1 MAGTIISEL
10 DFNRIKSQL
19 KTFLQGQAQFA
30 DYDYDGSNMS
40 VLLDVLA
47 YNTFQNSFYT
57 NMALG
62 EMFLDSA
69 QLRDSVISHAKE
81 LNYLP
86 RSYRSS
92 NARVTLTFDPSDSPA
107 FITVPKYTKFTTNVD
122 GKSYTFSTDQVY
134 TVTPNSGVYSVSDV
148 TLYEGRIEKEYYD
161 VTSSTKY
168 IISNN
173 RVDTNS
179 VVVNVYASAAASAEV
194 NAYVLKPNLF
204 DVGSI
209 DKVFYLQ
216 PAEQQRYEL
225 EFGNNVFGREPL
237 IGEVVE
243 VVYRIA
249 TGETPNG
256 ATTFSP
262 SASIQGYTATV
273 ATTSNS
279 TAGDKEETLDSI
291 KFYAPKSIQI
301 QDRAVTE
308 SDYENLLKSKFSEIQ
323 AVSVQGGEELTPPQ
337 YGKVVVHV
345 DIQNSDGVSDS
356 AKEKYRKFLKERTP
370 LAIDPIIRSPKF
382 LYVALDTTVYYNT
395 KTSDATNSEIDSLV
409 RNVIA
414 SYNVTHLS
422 DFKKNA
428 RQSRIARVIDDTN
441 ASIISNDTELRMI
454 IDFVPIISTASS
466 ITADFENSLILDHPL
481 TAGEDIN
488 RHKPA
493 IKTSSFFYGTQT
505 AYIQD
510 NGAGVL
516 EVLTNTLD
524 GFSTLNGN
532 VGSVDYTTGRVIIRN
547 LDVNFFSGS
556 AIKIYARP
564 ESQDIIGP
572 ASKVISIRDV
582 DVSVTV
588 EAATQ

>member
-10 DFNRIKSQL
+10 DFNQIKSQL

-69 QLRDSVISHAKE
+69 QLRDSVVSHAKE

-92 NARVTLTFDPSDSPA
+92 NAKVTLTFTPSDSPA

-134 TVTPNSGVYSVSDV
+134 TITPNLGVYSVSDV
-148 TLYEGRIEKEYYD
+148 ALYEGRIEREYYD
-161 VTSSTKY
+161 VTASTKY
-168 IISNN
+168 IISNK
-173 RVDTNS
+173 RVDTDS
-179 VVVNVYASAAASAEV
+179 IVVNVYASSAASAEV
-194 NAYVLKPNLF
+194 NAYASKPNLF
-204 DVGSI
+204 DVGSS
-209 DKVFYLQ
+209 DNVFYIQ
-216 PAEQQRYEL
+216 PAELNRYEL
-225 EFGNNVFGREPL
+225 EFGNDVFGREPKT
-237 IGEVVE
+237 GEVVE
-243 VVYRIA
+243 VIYRIA
-249 TGETPNG
+249 NGATPNG

-262 SASIQGYTATV
+262 SGTIQGYTATV
-273 ATTSNS
+273 TTTSTS
-279 TAGDKEETLDSI
+279 FGGAEEETLDSI

-323 AVSVQGGEELTPPQ
+323 AVSVQGGEELNPPQ
-337 YGKVVVHV
+337 YGKVIVHV
-345 DIQNSDGVSDS
+345 DIQNSDGVSDG

-370 LAIDPIIRSPKF
+370 LAIDPVIRSPEF
-382 LYVALDTTVYYNT
+382 LYVALDTTVHYNT

-409 RNVIA
+409 RNAIA
-414 SYNVTHLS
+414 SYNLTYLN

-441 ASIISNDTELRMI
+441 TSIISNDTELRMI
-454 IDFVPIISTASS
+454 VDFIPVVSSASS

-493 IKTSSFFYGTQT
+493 VKTSSFSYGTQT

-510 NGAGVL
+510 NGEGVL
-516 EVLTNTLD
+516 EVLTNTVD
-524 GFSTLNGN
+524 GFKVLSGN
-532 VGSVDYTTGRVIIRN
+532 VGTVDYATGRVIIRN
-547 LDVNFFSGS
+547 LNVSSFSGS
-556 AIKIYARP
+556 AIKIYGRP

-572 ASKVISIRDV
+572 VSKIISIRDV